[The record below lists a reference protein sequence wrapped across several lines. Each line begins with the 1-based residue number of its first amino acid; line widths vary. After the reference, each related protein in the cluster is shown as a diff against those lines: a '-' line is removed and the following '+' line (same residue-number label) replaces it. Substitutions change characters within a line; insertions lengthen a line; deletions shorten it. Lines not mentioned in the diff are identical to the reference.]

1 MKEPILA
8 SIKFD
13 TSELDKKIDE
23 LKSLFLENIREDFLS
38 VIADLSKNIVF
49 TDNPATRS
57 ADGAVDILY
66 FLDFDTVAY
75 NKVIM
80 AIRALKRN
88 LTHNDNSP
96 LHGKSPEEILEHFKK
111 YNFVDDHGHRLE
123 MCQDF
128 IDLINII
135 TIKE

>member
-1 MKEPILA
+1 
-8 SIKFD
+8 
-13 TSELDKKIDE
+13 
-23 LKSLFLENIREDFLS
+23 
-38 VIADLSKNIVF
+38 
-49 TDNPATRS
+49 
-57 ADGAVDILY
+57 
-66 FLDFDTVAY
+66 
-75 NKVIM
+75 M

-128 IDLINII
+128 IDLINIT

>member
-111 YNFVDDHGHRLE
+111 YNFV
-123 MCQDF
+123 
-128 IDLINII
+128 
-135 TIKE
+135 